1 MDSVRYREHS
11 NWLKKGATQIEWL
24 QEERGVSGE
33 YLIVREMRG
42 VAITESKRGSS
53 NTTVIVRIKLLSP
66 TS

>member
-33 YLIVREMRG
+33 HLIVREMRG
-42 VAITESKRGSS
+42 WQLQKAKEGE
-53 NTTVIVRIKLLSP
+53 VIQQ
-66 TS
+66 